1 MTKRELTAMLPR
13 NRHDVE
19 AARKLVAIGLP
30 AVEPV
35 LKSLFQWL
43 ETGGS
48 EVEMVIRPFFASAG
62 APALPLVKDAL
73 KAPIKPERKYALLR
87 FVLPGWPRELVAQ
100 LENELMS
107 LVRTTD
113 FHGLDVHALSLM
125 VAKRLGDSDELRRW
139 REFKIDRLEQQLKAL
154 RAI

>member
-13 NRHDVE
+13 NRNDVE
-19 AARKLVAIGLP
+19 AARKIVAMGLP

-48 EVEMVIRPFFASAG
+48 DVEMVIRPFFASAG

-87 FVLPGWPRELVAQ
+87 FVLPEWPCELIAQ
-100 LENELMS
+100 LESELMS
-107 LVRTTD
+107 LVRETD

-125 VAKRLGDSDELRRW
+125 TAKGVGDRDELRRW
-139 REFKIDRLEQQLKAL
+139 RDFKIDRIEKQLDVL